1 MGYGII
7 YVLIYGN
14 SLAHICR
21 HALLET
27 RLVADIIL
35 GKRKSAVKPP
45 FGTGVRNSV
54 NPVGFPSET
63 STMNHSNILFT
74 EQHPIA
80 EDTEG
85 DKVVYDT
92 RSGVGLQ
99 GHLASWLTDGPRG
112 FVYPAEFQHGELK
125 SHFQELSL
133 FHMVDLP
140 AVGSVVVCLIF
151 SPRKM
156 ATSSNKGESP
166 KPPEIWWFIRHSF
179 PRGCWHGD

>member
-1 MGYGII
+1 MVSFVPKMGYGII

-112 FVYPAEFQHGELK
+112 FVYPAEIP
-125 SHFQELSL
+125 LSR
-133 FHMVDLP
+133 V
-140 AVGSVVVCLIF
+140 
-151 SPRKM
+151 K
-156 ATSSNKGESP
+156 
-166 KPPEIWWFIRHSF
+166 SF
-179 PRGCWHGD
+179 PHGGPSSRRKCGSLPDIFTKKDGYKQQQR